1 VVAWA
6 ALAAWAVTAGF
17 GLNLAIRGGA
27 IRFLMRTPF
36 RRMYRQGW
44 SHRTLFLGHVGF
56 AVTGLT
62 MWILY
67 TLANRTW
74 AGWLA
79 LGLLTVVAA
88 HGLSLVERWI
98 PGHGRHSTGRSVD
111 HTRRGYFPIL
121 AATGHVM
128 AASATVILVLV
139 TLLRGVR

>member
-1 VVAWA
+1 MAWA

-27 IRFLMRTPF
+27 IRFLMRSPF
-36 RRMYRQGW
+36 RVMYRHGW
-44 SHRTLFLGHVGF
+44 SHRTLFLGHVTF
-56 AVTGLT
+56 AVTGLSLWT
-62 MWILY
+62 LY
-67 TLANRTW
+67 TLREQLW

-79 LGLLTVVAA
+79 LVLLVLVAA

-98 PGHGRHSTGRSVD
+98 PGQGKHSTGHSAD

-128 AASATVILVLV
+128 AASTTVILVV
-139 TLLRGVR
+139 IALLRGFR